1 MNDQKNSFLTILDV
15 RDTSIANL
23 QKSLIKLEGELKE
36 KEIEL
41 SKRTQEAK
49 EKELEIQ
56 EKELEIQENEL
67 EFHKKELEIHEKE
80 IALLNITH
88 EAKEKEVIIQNQG
101 QLLKKFDSR
110 FRYWKYLIVP
120 TERLVNKL
128 WSPFINLRIK
138 VRAIFTP
145 RLGNLQQYA
154 PRELILPTHYT
165 NTIQASSLP
174 KISIVTPSFRQG
186 EFIERTIKSV
196 LEQSYPNLEYFV
208 QDGGSEDTSKEI
220 LEQYSDR
227 LTGWESKSD
236 KGQTHAINL
245 GFAKTTGEIMAWL
258 NSDDIILPGTLNYV
272 ADYFNNHPEIDVVYG
287 NRLQIDI
294 NDKEIGRWIMPA
306 HDNEVLSWADFIPQE
321 TLYWRRSIWKKVDE
335 KVDESFRFAMD
346 WDLLVRLRDVGAQFS
361 RLPRF
366 LGGFRIHPQQKTSAE
381 MTDVG
386 TQEMNLIRQRL
397 LGQTPSEKEI
407 FKAVKPYLI
416 KHIIADLVWR
426 VRNILG
432 IPT

>member
-1 MNDQKNSFLTILDV
+1 MNNKKNFFLNILDA

-23 QKSLIKLEGELKE
+23 RKSLEE

-41 SKRTQEAK
+41 LKLEEKEIEIKVKETALKKMTQEA
-49 EKELEIQ
+49 E
-56 EKELEIQENEL
+56 
-67 EFHKKELEIHEKE
+67 EKE
-80 IALLNITH
+80 IELLKL
-88 EAKEKEVIIQNQG
+88 EEKEVIIQNQG
-101 QLLKKFDSR
+101 KLLEKYNSR
-110 FRYWKYLIVP
+110 FRLWKYLIIP

-128 WSPFINLRIK
+128 LFPFIK
-138 VRAIFTP
+138 FQKIFAP

-154 PRELILPTHYT
+154 PRELNLPTHYS
-165 NTIQASSLP
+165 NTIQVHPLP
-174 KISIVTPSFRQG
+174 KISIVTPSFKQG

-196 LEQSYPNLEYFV
+196 LEQSYPNLEYFI
-208 QDGGSEDTSKEI
+208 QDGGSEDTTQEI

-227 LTGWESKSD
+227 LTGWECKND
-236 KGQTHAINL
+236 NGQTHAINL

-258 NSDDIILPGTLNYV
+258 NSDDIILPGTLAYV
-272 ADYFNNHPEIDVVYG
+272 ADYFKNHPEVDVVYG

-306 HDNEVLSWADFIPQE
+306 HDNTVLSWADFIPQE
-321 TLYWRRSIWKKVDE
+321 TLYWRRSIWEKVDNR
-335 KVDESFRFAMD
+335 VDESFRFAMD
-346 WDLLVRLRDVGAQFS
+346 WDLLVRLRDAGARFA

-366 LGGFRIHPQQKTSAE
+366 LGGFRIHPQQKTSSE

-386 TQEMNLIRQRL
+386 TQEMNRIRQRL
-397 LGQTPSEKEI
+397 LGKTPSEKEI

-426 VRNILG
+426 VRNI
-432 IPT
+432 